1 MSKAINWPSQ
11 FLDEVI
17 NEKTSDIKVA
27 FRLGDLYYDHH
38 YYVEDEVVDIRVNHK
53 VIRQGQIIGNMRL
66 CKINELSEDDFAKQK
81 TNLKTVENVVQ
92 YLADTYNEEV
102 ESSSEITVIYYKNLE
117 LPEVIGTNSDPHM

>member
-17 NEKTSDIKVA
+17 NEKTNEIKVA
-27 FRLGDLYYDHH
+27 FRLGNLYYDHH

-66 CKINELSEDDFAKQK
+66 CKIKELSQDDFAKQK
-81 TNLKTVENVVQ
+81 STLKSVDDVVH

-102 ESSSEITVIYYKNLE
+102 GNSTVITVIYYKNLE
-117 LPEVIGTNSDPHM
+117 LPQEIGTNSDPHM